1 MGLASIPTR
10 REHDDDHTVVP
21 FRVLTRVVVTVLVRA
36 HRLVP
41 VCGRVA
47 RNVTLTIRIRLRL
60 GLARVRIRGETVE
73 MGLASIPTRREHDD
87 DHTVVPF
94 RVLTRVVV
102 TVLARAHRL
111 VPVCGG
117 AQRPTI
123 DRGIA
128 RGHIDRS

>member
-1 MGLASIPTR
+1 M
-10 REHDDDHTVVP
+10 
-21 FRVLTRVVVTVLVRA
+21 RV
-36 HRLVP
+36 
-41 VCGRVA
+41 
-47 RNVTLTIRIRLRL
+47 
-60 GLARVRIRGETVE
+60 RGETVE